1 MHFAKPPIPIGH
13 ASFTNVLS
21 FHYMPLISER
31 AIEMPS
37 SPIRK
42 LAPLASEA
50 KKKGIKIYHLNIGQ
64 PDLPTPQEGLNILQ
78 NIDRNILE
86 YSPSQ
91 GFSSYRK
98 KLTHYYKKFNINLD
112 PDDIIIT
119 SGGSEAV
126 LFAFLSCLNPGDEII
141 VPEPAYANYM
151 AFAISAGAKIRTIST
166 TIEEG
171 FALPKVEQFEALI
184 NERTR
189 AILICNPNNPTGY
202 LYTRKEMN
210 QIRDLVKKYDLYLFS
225 DEVYREFIYTGSPYI
240 SACHLEG
247 IEQNVVLIDSVSK
260 RYSECGIR
268 IGALITKNEE
278 IRQAVMKFCQAR
290 LSPPLIGQLIAEAS
304 LDATEDYH
312 REVYDEYVERRKC
325 LIDGLNRIPGVYSPI
340 PMGAFYTVAQLPV
353 DDADD
358 FCAWC
363 LTDFQYEGCTVMMAP
378 ASGFYTTPGAGK
390 NQVRIA
396 YVLKKE
402 DLNHA
407 LIVLEKAL
415 EAYKQVRKQNA

>member
-1 MHFAKPPIPIGH
+1 
-13 ASFTNVLS
+13 
-21 FHYMPLISER
+21 MPHISQR
-31 AIEMPS
+31 AIDMPA

-42 LAPLASEA
+42 LAPLASAA
-50 KKKGIKIYHLNIGQ
+50 KERGVHVYHLNIGQ
-64 PDLPTPQEGLNILQ
+64 PDLPTPQKGLDVLRH
-78 NIDRNILE
+78 IDRKVLE

-91 GFSSYRK
+91 GFKSYRE
-98 KLTHYYKKFNINLD
+98 KLTGYYKKYDINLTA
-112 PDDIIIT
+112 DDIIIT

-151 AFAISAGAKIRTIST
+151 AFAISVGAKIKTIAT

-171 FALPKVEQFEALI
+171 FSLPKVEKFEELI
-184 NERTR
+184 NEHTR

-202 LYTRKEMN
+202 LYTRREMN

-247 IEQNVVLIDSVSK
+247 IENNVVLIDSVSK

-268 IGALITKNEE
+268 VGALITKNEE
-278 IRQAVMKFCQAR
+278 VRSAVMKFCQAR
-290 LSPPLIGQLIAEAS
+290 LSPPLLGQLVAEAS
-304 LDATEDYH
+304 IDEPEEYS

-340 PMGAFYTVAQLPV
+340 PMGAFYTVAKLPV
-353 DDADD
+353 DNAEK

-363 LTDFQYEGCTVMMAP
+363 LTDFEYEGQTVMMAP
-378 ASGFYTTPGAGK
+378 AAGFYTTPNAGI

-396 YVLKKE
+396 YVLNKD
-402 DLNHA
+402 DLHKA
-407 LIVLEKAL
+407 LFVLQKAL
-415 EAYKQVRKQNA
+415 EAYPGRVL